1 MRDEAT
7 KTIAAG
13 DKNCALNGDCR
24 SQRMH
29 GDMSVPTSQC
39 KEASLHTPKIQLRLE
54 KSQK

>member
-7 KTIAAG
+7 KTIATG

-39 KEASLHTPKIQLRLE
+39 KEASLHTPKIQLRL
-54 KSQK
+54 